1 MTLFVFPHST
11 FNFSER
17 FAGGKGHQL
26 YLLKKNKLP
35 VPDFFVLGHNLFSE
49 TLKAAEREELFI
61 QTFQSSE
68 LSAKEKEQWFE
79 KEIMALEFN
88 DTFEAQFDRAY
99 APFKEKLVSV
109 RSSAADEDGSA
120 HSFAGMLSSY
130 LYQKGKDAIF
140 DSVKRCWASGFSERS
155 LVYRRENNLMSEL
168 PRVAVVIQEMIDPDT
183 SGVLFT
189 GDPIKGSNQ
198 RMLVNAVFGVGEG
211 LVSGLLEGDTFVL
224 DWVTGDVLEETLVT
238 KSEFLTSGL
247 QGVQKKEIL
256 SKEKQEAAC
265 LSKAQLKALAIAGQ
279 KIESFTHG
287 AQDIEWAF
295 KDGELYIL
303 QTRPVTSNIPRR
315 EGLLYIWDNSNIVE
329 SYGGLTLP
337 LTFGFAH
344 YVYHQVYV
352 QFCEVLMVPAKQI
365 KSMNFFLKDMLGL
378 FYGRVYYNLLNWYK
392 LTSILP
398 GYKYN
403 RKFMETMMGTHHTL
417 ADEIAERVRPPAY
430 QKTFMAKVRKVFTG
444 GKFLWYH
451 FTIQSF
457 VDNFLKY
464 FYSVYNVYR
473 RTDYAQMDANSIYAD
488 YQDLEQKL
496 LWKWHAPI
504 INDFLCMVHF
514 GIFRGITQKWLSKL
528 GDNFPNELLAGDGK
542 LESALPTKELIAM
555 AGEFTKKTDL
565 TEMLL
570 ETPNE
575 LLMEKL
581 HQSPH
586 QAEYAKI
593 QDYIDRYG
601 FRCMSEMKLEQKD
614 LSMDS
619 SLFFAFLK
627 NLIHN
632 QQTDLEIYERRER
645 ELRANAEALLEK
657 NLSGLKKL
665 VYKWSLKNAR
675 LAVRNRENTRFC
687 RTRIYGV
694 VRKMFFA
701 IGKDF
706 VRLGVLKKSEDIFY
720 LQLAELKGALEGTN
734 TVQNLA
740 ALVELRRAEYASY
753 ESQEPDSRLVT
764 RGPVYYKN
772 QHWSAPEL
780 PDLKDF
786 PDADLIGLGCCPG
799 VIEGPV
805 KVIMGPEDD
814 LTLKGEILVT
824 MRTDPGWIPLYP
836 SAKALLVERGGLL
849 SHSAI
854 VAREMGLPTIVGI
867 KGLTKTLKTGMRI
880 RMDGTLGTITIIS

>member
-1 MTLFVFPHST
+1 MNALLIFPHST
-11 FNFSER
+11 PSIAER

-26 YLLKKNKLP
+26 YQLKKNGLP
-35 VPDFFVLGHNLFSE
+35 VPDFFVVGHHLF
-49 TLKAAEREELFI
+49 TQHLELSQKTADFLA
-61 QTFQSSE
+61 TFQSIS
-68 LSAKEKEQWFE
+68 LSDKEKEAWFE
-79 KEIMALEFN
+79 REIEKLEF
-88 DTFEAQFDRAY
+88 
-99 APFKEKLVSV
+99 APEFLHVFGSAFADFQHKSVSV
-109 RSSAADEDGSA
+109 RSSAADEDGSS
-120 HSFAGMLSSY
+120 HSFAGMLSSF
-130 LYQKGKDAIF
+130 LYQKGLDAVLSSI
-140 DSVKRCWASGFSERS
+140 KRCWASGFSERS
-155 LVYRRENNLMSEL
+155 LVYRRENKLLSEL
-168 PRVAVVIQEMIDPDT
+168 PRVAVVIQEMIDPDK

-189 GDPIKGSNQ
+189 GDPIKTSNQ
-198 RMLVNAVFGVGEG
+198 RMLVNAVYGVGEG
-211 LVSGLLEGDTFVL
+211 LVSGLLEGDTFTL
-224 DWVTGDVLEETLVT
+224 DWESGKLLEQNLVN
-238 KSEFLTSGL
+238 KNEYLTAGL
-247 QGVQKKEIL
+247 QGPQKKAVPL
-256 SKEKQEAAC
+256 NLQDAAC
-265 LSKAQLKALAIAGQ
+265 LSESELAALVTAGQ
-279 KIESFTHG
+279 KIESYTHG

-295 KDGELYIL
+295 KDGQLFIL
-303 QTRPVTSNIPRR
+303 QTRAVTTAIPRR
-315 EGLLYIWDNSNIVE
+315 EGLLFIWDNSNIVE

-352 QFCEVLMVPAKQI
+352 QFCEVLMVPPKQI
-365 KSMNFFLKDMLGL
+365 KAMNFFLKDMLGL

-403 RKFMETMMGTHHTL
+403 RKFMETMMGTHHSL
-417 ADEIAERVRPPAY
+417 ADEIADRVRPPAY
-430 QKTFMAKVRKVFTG
+430 QKTLMAKVRKVFTG

-457 VDNFLKY
+457 VDNFMRY

-473 RTDYAQMDANSIYAD
+473 KTDYSQMDANRIYAD

-514 GIFRGITQKWLSKL
+514 GIFRGLTQKWLSQL

-555 AGEFTKKTDL
+555 AGEFVKNPDL

-570 ETPNE
+570 STPNE
-575 LLMEKL
+575 LLMECL
-581 HQSPH
+581 HQSSH
-586 QAEYAKI
+586 QAAYTRI
-593 QDYIDRYG
+593 QDYIDRFG

-632 QQTDLEIYERRER
+632 QQTDLEAYEKREK
-645 ELRANAEALLEK
+645 ELRANAEKALTQ
-657 NLSGLKKL
+657 NLSGIKML
-665 VYKWSLKNAR
+665 VYQWSLRNAR
-675 LAVRNRENTRFC
+675 QAVRNRENTRFC

-706 VRLGVLKKSEDIFY
+706 VRLGVLKKSEDVFY
-720 LQLAELKGALEGTN
+720 LQLNELKGALEATN
-734 TVQNLA
+734 TVQNLQ
-740 ALVELRRAEYASY
+740 ALVDLRKSEYQLY
-753 ESQEPDSRLVT
+753 ETQEPDSRLVT

-772 QHWSAPEL
+772 QHWSPPEM

-799 VIEGPV
+799 IIEGPV

-836 SAKALLVERGGLL
+836 SARALLVERGGLL

-880 RMDGTLGTITIIS
+880 RMDGTLGTITILD